1 MAAKAGS
8 HFQNVMQGL
17 PTSPGGYTDA
27 LEQHYSAGNQTA
39 QAVFDRYV
47 QPGSVADGAFS
58 GTPHFDSRTQNNGRA
73 RRQFPL

>member
-27 LEQHYSAGNQTA
+27 LEQHYASGNQTA
-39 QAVFDRYV
+39 QAAFERYV
-47 QPGSVADGAFS
+47 QPGSVADGLS
-58 GTPHFDSRTQNNGRA
+58 PA
-73 RRQFPL
+73 RRILTAASKRSK